1 LNLLTILEERQ
12 NDTMDSWDQEKLENA
27 IREKE
32 DKDSGRDNLNKATEI
47 VCKFFIEAIE
57 DRRYGW

>member
-1 LNLLTILEERQ
+1 
-12 NDTMDSWDQEKLENA
+12 MDSWDQEKLENA

-32 DKDSGRDNLNKATEI
+32 EKDSGRDNLNKATEI
-47 VCKFFIEAIE
+47 VCKFFIESIE